1 VRARL
6 SIATKFFLT
15 YFVITG
21 AALAFAGM
29 AGYIQFR
36 KYATDEVDGNLQ
48 RQARLVSEVFRP
60 LLETPE
66 PDRGMIAREGDRL
79 GKDLEIRLTI
89 VLPDGTAVAD
99 STVGAARVPEMENH
113 ADRPEI
119 QAALSGKTGV
129 SLRRSITV
137 GEEERYLAIPM
148 ASGGRIVGVTRT
160 SIPVTLLSRRLDRI
174 RTITWGT
181 GIAAFLLM
189 IAGTAIRAKRVTGP
203 LKEMTAAAREL
214 ASGNFGT
221 RIQVK
226 TGDELE
232 TLAEAMN
239 TTAARLEET
248 ISMLEAKKT
257 RLATIIESL
266 SEGVVVISA
275 DRTARILNREAANI
289 LGTAGTPPEGRP
301 IAEAIRHP
309 EVLAF
314 IDGWIKGEHPAPREA
329 FIPSRSGDRIVRL
342 AGVTVRSSGEQGT
355 DLLLT
360 LQDVTEEKRLARV
373 KSDFVSNASHELKTP
388 LTNIRGYLEAM
399 EDALKEGA
407 PVDPSFLSIAGAN
420 ALRMDRLIEDLLELS
435 RAESGKAPLEIEEV
449 PLAAF
454 LDRAASLHRAQ
465 AERAGKTLAVQ
476 SGNAILRADVRKLTL
491 AVSNLL
497 DNAIK
502 YGRESGRIS
511 LAGRAEEGTCILEV
525 TDDGPGIPSEHLPR
539 IFERFYR
546 VDQGR
551 SRELGGTGLGL
562 SIAKHIVESHGG
574 TIQAESR
581 LGVGTRFMI
590 RIPSQ
595 YRRPLS

>member
-1 VRARL
+1 MRARL
-6 SIATKFFLT
+6 SIATKYFLT

-21 AALAFAGM
+21 VALAFAGT
-29 AGYIQFR
+29 AGYLQFR

-48 RQARLVSEVFRP
+48 RQTRLISEMFRP
-60 LLETPE
+60 LLETTN

-79 GKDLEIRLTI
+79 GKDLDIRLTI
-89 VLPDGTAVAD
+89 ILPDGTVSAD
-99 STVGAARVPEMENH
+99 STVGAPRVPEMENH
-113 ADRPEI
+113 ADRPEV
-119 QAALSGKTGV
+119 QAALSGKPGV

-137 GEEERYLAIPM
+137 GEEERYLAIPILT
-148 ASGGRIVGVTRT
+148 GGRIVGVART
-160 SIPVTLLSRRLDRI
+160 SIPITLLSRRLDRI

-189 IAGTAIRAKRVTGP
+189 LAGTAVRAKHVTGP

-232 TLAEAMN
+232 TLAEALN
-239 TTAARLEET
+239 TTAARLEQT
-248 ISMLEAKKT
+248 ISALEAKKI

-266 SEGVVVISA
+266 SEGVVVIAS
-275 DRTARILNREAANI
+275 DRTARILNREAAKI
-289 LGTAGTPPEGRP
+289 LGMTGTPPDGRSV
-301 IAEAIRHP
+301 AESIRHP

-314 IDGWIKGEHPAPREA
+314 LDSWIKGENPAPREA
-329 FIPSRSGDRIVRL
+329 FIPSRTGDRIVRL
-342 AGVTVRSSGEQGT
+342 AGVTVRSSGEQGA

-360 LQDVTEEKRLARV
+360 LRDVTEEKRLARV
-373 KSDFVSNASHELKTP
+373 KSDFVSNASHELRTP
-388 LTNIRGYLEAM
+388 LTNVRGYLEAM

-407 PVDPSFLSIAGAN
+407 PVDPSFLSIACAN
-420 ALRMDRLIEDLLELS
+420 AIRMDRLIEDLLELS
-435 RAESGKAPLEIEEV
+435 RAESGQAPLEIEEV

-454 LDRAASLHRAQ
+454 LERVAALHRPA
-465 AERAGKTLAVQ
+465 AERAGKTIEVR
-476 SGNAILRADVRKLTL
+476 GEDVTLRADVRKLTL

-502 YGRESGRIS
+502 YGREGGHIG
-511 LAGRAEEGTCILEV
+511 LAGRAEEGACILEV

-546 VDQGR
+546 VDHGR

-574 TIQAESR
+574 TIRAESR
-581 LGVGTRFMI
+581 LGVGTRFLI
-590 RIPSQ
+590 RIP
-595 YRRPLS
+595 L